1 VGEKAAKHK
10 KNSMLNIIVVVLY
23 LARLSLSNLG
33 VRVKFIVESV
43 LASAYFG
50 IPFPALLDITN
61 ARLALANAITVAK
74 LNPTKENKKKVKDRK
89 RDLMDLMEL
98 LRQYVQGI
106 ARANPLFAEN
116 IAFAAGMTLQN
127 FPGRTA
133 QTYGAMNTAVLG
145 TVALLALVNTAN
157 LYHWQMT
164 LTPDDASSWDTI
176 AFTNKADFMK
186 TGLASVKKYYFRV
199 GNGGAVESEVFCVP
213 FFIVVQ

>member
-1 VGEKAAKHK
+1 
-10 KNSMLNIIVVVLY
+10 MLNVIIVVLK
-23 LARLSLSNLG
+23 LAGLNLSLLG
-33 VRVKFIVESV
+33 ERVKLIVESV

-74 LNPTKENKKKVKDRK
+74 QFPSRENKKKVRDR
-89 RDLMDLMEL
+89 RRELMDLMEL

-106 ARANPLFAEN
+106 AKTNPLFAEN
-116 IAFAAGMTLQN
+116 IAFAAGMTLKLN
-127 FPGRTA
+127 PGRTP

-145 TVALLALVNTAN
+145 TVALLALVNTAS

-164 LTPDDASSWDTI
+164 LTPDDASSWETI
-176 AFTNKADFMK
+176 AMTNKADFMK
-186 TGLASVKKYYFRV
+186 TGLSSVKKYYFRV